1 MKDYKEL
8 LRWLRFMGK
17 MQTSVSIYNQSADAI
32 ENLLK
37 ELHETKSEL
46 AAMRHELCF
55 KCGKYREAHNG
66 ACDGGRWEIRLT

>member
-1 MKDYKEL
+1 MKNYHDL
-8 LRWLRFMGK
+8 IGWLRFMGK

-46 AAMRHELCF
+46 DAMRNELCC
-55 KCGKYREAHNG
+55 KCGNYREAHNG
-66 ACDGGRWEIRLT
+66 ACDGCRWEKEE

>member
-46 AAMRHELCF
+46 A
-55 KCGKYREAHNG
+55 KYRKAEQDGRLVVLEKGERNG
-66 ACDGGRWEIRLT
+66 QRN